1 MQGQAPRSES
11 GYAMAAMLV
20 ALGVMS
26 IMLMVAMPAWRQM
39 VQREKEE
46 ELIFRGQQYARSIGL
61 FQRKYAAAYPPDI
74 DTLVQQKFLRKKY
87 KDPMV
92 PDGEF
97 QVLYQASMGQPMVP
111 GRQPGFGQQGRGE
124 GLSGV
129 RREQGSQLGVARDQA
144 RRDDQAQAP
153 RTSAFANRPAGG
165 LSGTVGPRGGV
176 IGVTSKSTEKSI
188 RLYNGRDRYSE
199 WQFVYTP
206 SLFGPGQPRPG
217 MRPGQP
223 RPGAR
228 PGQMPGRPG
237 FGTPG
242 TPGAPGNRPGGVR
255 PPTGGNPQQ

>member
-1 MQGQAPRSES
+1 
-11 GYAMAAMLV
+11 MAAMLV
-20 ALGVMS
+20 AIGVMS
-26 IMLMVAMPAWRQM
+26 IMLTVAMPAWRQM

-61 FQRKYAAAYPPDI
+61 FQRKYAAAYPPDV

-111 GRQPGFGQQGRGE
+111 GLQPGLGQQQRGE
-124 GLSGV
+124 GPSGA
-129 RREQGSQLGVARDQA
+129 RREQGTQVGAPRDQL
-144 RRDDQAQAP
+144 RRGDQAQVP
-153 RTSAFANRPAGG
+153 RASPFANRPAGG

-176 IGVTSKSTEKSI
+176 IGVVSKSTEKSI
-188 RLYNGRDRYSE
+188 RLYNGRDRYNE

-223 RPGAR
+223 RPGGR
-228 PGQMPGRPG
+228 PGQMPGRPPT
-237 FGTPG
+237 FG
-242 TPGAPGNRPGGVR
+242 PGAPGNQPSGVR
-255 PPTGGNPQQ
+255 PPTGGNPR

>member
-1 MQGQAPRSES
+1 
-11 GYAMAAMLV
+11 MAALLV

-26 IMLMVAMPAWRQM
+26 VVMMVALPAWRHM

-97 QVLYQASMGQPMVP
+97 LVLYQASLGQPLGAARP
-111 GRQPGFGQQGRGE
+111 GQLTPQGSTGVRGQAGQPGGAGA
-124 GLSGV
+124 S
-129 RREQGSQLGVARDQA
+129 RDQ
-144 RRDDQAQAP
+144 RPQGTQAP
-153 RTSAFANRPAGG
+153 PGGRSAFGVMAGR
-165 LSGTVGPRGGV
+165 SGTVGPRGGV
-176 IGVTSKSTEKSI
+176 IGVASKSTEKSI
-188 RLYNGRDRYSE
+188 RLYNGRDKYSE
-199 WQFVYTP
+199 WQFVYSP

-223 RPGAR
+223 RPGSR
-228 PGQMPGRPG
+228 PGRIPAAPGLGRPG
-237 FGTPG
+237 TTGNQPSSRQNPSNPG
-242 TPGAPGNRPGGVR
+242 R
-255 PPTGGNPQQ
+255 